1 MAKEL
6 KQLVVAELIERY
18 TGMDRC
24 VVVGFKGISSEAD
37 VEIRN
42 TLREAG
48 ISLNVV
54 KNSLVAQAFK
64 NVGLEDLVGILEGSC
79 AIATGGSDV
88 VELAKVVNEVSIKTK
103 ILEIKGGYA
112 ERQTLQAADVKR
124 LAQIPPKPVLLA
136 NLLYAAKYPVTR
148 MVGTL
153 SAFTRG
159 FVIACDAIARKK
171 GDGSE

>member
-6 KQLVVAELIERY
+6 KQLIVAELTERY
-18 TGMDRC
+18 TGLDRC
-24 VVVGFKGISSEAD
+24 VVVGFKGISAEAD
-37 VEIRN
+37 VEIRT

-64 NVGLEDLVGILEGSC
+64 NVGLEDLVGILEGPC

-88 VELAKVVNEVSIKTK
+88 VELAKVVNDISGKTG
-103 ILEIKGGYA
+103 EFVIKGGYA
-112 ERQTLQAADVKR
+112 EQQMLEAADVRR

-136 NLLYAAKYPVTR
+136 CLISAAKGPISK
-148 MVGTL
+148 MAGTL

-171 GDGSE
+171 GDG

>member
-6 KQLVVAELIERY
+6 KQLIVEELTERY
-18 TGMDRC
+18 TDLDRC
-24 VVVGFKGISSEAD
+24 VVVGFKGVSAEAD
-37 VEIRN
+37 VEIRS

-48 ISLNVV
+48 ISLKVV

-64 NVGLEDLVGILEGSC
+64 NVGLEDLVGILEGPC

-88 VELAKVVNEVSIKTK
+88 VELAKVVSDLSGKTK
-103 ILEIKGGYA
+103 EFEIKGGYA
-112 ERQTLQAADVKR
+112 EEQTLRPADVKR

-136 NLLYAAKYPVTR
+136 CLLYAAKGPVTK
-148 MVGTL
+148 MAGTL

-159 FVIACDAIARKK
+159 FVIACDAIAKKK
-171 GDGSE
+171 GDG